1 MNDLVDH
8 RRQRAWSVRLGCKGP
23 FTLPVCEIIWIL
35 YVKKTLSFYENT
47 RVMDASFVD
56 SLSLLLLD
64 LKAGISEFFG
74 DVLMLL
80 SAVTHVFEG
89 EIQDTDEA

>member
-1 MNDLVDH
+1 
-8 RRQRAWSVRLGCKGP
+8 
-23 FTLPVCEIIWIL
+23 
-35 YVKKTLSFYENT
+35 
-47 RVMDASFVD
+47 MDASFVD